1 MTHTQKFLLLAAAGL
16 TPIALSY
23 GLMPNL
29 SLPFLFDIDASATN
43 VSHIFRAVMGL
54 YLALVIYWLIGAFGS
69 QLLAQSALQSLV
81 VFMLGLGIG
90 RVVSIV
96 VDGMPHWLLVVYLLL
111 EIGFGAVGLILLR
124 SSKPETQYA
133 G

>member
-1 MTHTQKFLLLAAAGL
+1 MTNVQKFLLLAAAGL

-23 GLMPNL
+23 GLKPNL

-54 YLALVIYWLIGAFGS
+54 YLALVIYWLMGAFGS
-69 QLLAQSALQSLV
+69 LFLARSALQSLV

-90 RVVSIV
+90 RVFSIV
-96 VDGMPHWLLVVYLLL
+96 IDGMPHWLLVVYLLL
-111 EIGFGAVGLILLR
+111 EIGFGLVGLFLLR
-124 SSKPETQYA
+124 SSKQETQYV

>member
-43 VSHIFRAVMGL
+43 VSHIFRAVMG
-54 YLALVIYWLIGAFGS
+54 S
-69 QLLAQSALQSLV
+69 
-81 VFMLGLGIG
+81 
-90 RVVSIV
+90 
-96 VDGMPHWLLVVYLLL
+96 
-111 EIGFGAVGLILLR
+111 
-124 SSKPETQYA
+124 T
-133 G
+133 

>member
-1 MTHTQKFLLLAAAGL
+1 
-16 TPIALSY
+16 
-23 GLMPNL
+23 
-29 SLPFLFDIDASATN
+29 
-43 VSHIFRAVMGL
+43 MGL
-54 YLALVIYWLIGAFGS
+54 YLALVIYWLMGAFGS

-90 RVVSIV
+90 RVVSIAI
-96 VDGMPHWLLVVYLLL
+96 DGMPHWLLVVYLLL

-124 SSKPETQYA
+124 SSKQETQYA